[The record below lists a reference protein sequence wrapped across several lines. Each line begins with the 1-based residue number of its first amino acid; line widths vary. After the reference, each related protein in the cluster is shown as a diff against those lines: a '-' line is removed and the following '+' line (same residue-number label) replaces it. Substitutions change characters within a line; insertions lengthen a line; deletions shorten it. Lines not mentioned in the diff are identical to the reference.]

1 MDGTTSNQNKNYTG
15 NDGRSS
21 TFGRGLA
28 AFIQNKLPY
37 ANIIDTDNNQLNPKY
52 KIFADA
58 GLRRTEASATS
69 EYAAIIL

>member
-37 ANIIDTDNNQLNPKY
+37 ANIIDTDNNQL
-52 KIFADA
+52 IFYFRF
-58 GLRRTEASATS
+58 LKSSFR
-69 EYAAIIL
+69 